1 MCVCVKN
8 ILEEEKQKEQRL
20 SDKKQQ
26 LKSSSAPSQWSFAL
40 LYMRLSETEKK
51 LIYVTTTTTILQFL
65 PFHSVP
71 YHIVALHFHGK
82 SELDPL
88 CNREKA
94 FFTVLKFLPK
104 KNNNKKL
111 FMKNNILQNKI
122 PSKTCL

>member
-51 LIYVTTTTTILQFL
+51 LIYVTTTILQFL

-104 KNNNKKL
+104 KKKKQEKL
-111 FMKNNILQNKI
+111 F
-122 PSKTCL
+122 S

>member
-1 MCVCVKN
+1 MT
-8 ILEEEKQKEQRL
+8 
-20 SDKKQQ
+20 KKQQ

-51 LIYVTTTTTILQFL
+51 LIYVTTTILQFL

-104 KNNNKKL
+104 K
-111 FMKNNILQNKI
+111 QQE
-122 PSKTCL
+122 KTFHEK